1 MSSASSPL
9 SGPSRNKAMDR
20 KQDFWSWWCYRA
32 WILFGLCITSLM
44 TILILV
50 FWNDWSVAL
59 KVMAAISALV
69 PVHVVEE
76 WVFPG
81 GFHYQYNT
89 FVYRSKLPDRYPMS
103 RLTDMMTNLLA
114 TFLYAFIVCWYALSG
129 EQVPATLVLMTIGFC
144 TLEVIIHTTF
154 GVMAWLRFRNVG
166 KTTIYGPGSITAY
179 LGFGLFGAI
188 LCYTLPDYTLTSYDW
203 WIGAIELVA
212 MLTGIV
218 IIPETAAKSRNT
230 RFIFPSAGYYDR
242 YLEKK

>member
-1 MSSASSPL
+1 
-9 SGPSRNKAMDR
+9 
-20 KQDFWSWWCYRA
+20 
-32 WILFGLCITSLM
+32 M
-44 TILILV
+44 TILILI

-89 FVYRSKLPDRYPMS
+89 FVYRSKLPDLYPMS

-188 LCYTLPDYTLTSYDW
+188 LCYTLPDYTLTSHDW